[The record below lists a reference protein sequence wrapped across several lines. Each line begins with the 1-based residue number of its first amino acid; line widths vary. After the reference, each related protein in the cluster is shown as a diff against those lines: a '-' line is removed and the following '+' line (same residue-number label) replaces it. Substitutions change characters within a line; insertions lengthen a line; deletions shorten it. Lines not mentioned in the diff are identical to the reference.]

1 MIFEHGSLDH
11 TSQGQAGTGD
21 APREVAL
28 SIDRARAL
36 VKGVAQLP
44 VMPDQ
49 ADELLRLAR
58 AGDADPREVLEI
70 VERDPALAAMV
81 LRLVNSA
88 AFGLAHEV
96 TDLHLAVV
104 LLGLAQLRT
113 LALAASMAALFAPSD
128 STVESWHHAF
138 ATACATRAL
147 AQELLPAQAE
157 AAFTAGML
165 HDIGTLV
172 IAGPLAGAHPGTD
185 PFAGLRGDTRLA
197 AESRLF
203 GADHAEI
210 GAALAERWQ
219 LPDHLVAA
227 IAGHH
232 NPPSLTMRTA
242 DLAALVY
249 VAEVLCASF
258 LPAGDAGDGD
268 VLALLDGLG
277 AARPDAMALRVRQTV
292 LAFVNAPVLERS

>member
-1 MIFEHGSLDH
+1 M
-11 TSQGQAGTGD
+11 
-21 APREVAL
+21 

-58 AGDADPREVLEI
+58 RDDASPRDVLSI

-88 AFGLAHEV
+88 AFGLQHEV
-96 TDLHLAVV
+96 TDLQLAVV
-104 LLGLAQLRT
+104 LLGLGQLRT
-113 LALAASMAALFAPSD
+113 LAMAASMAALFAPTD
-128 STVESWHHAF
+128 ATVHAWQHAF
-138 ATACATRAL
+138 ATACAARAL
-147 AQELLPAQAE
+147 ADERVPALAE
-157 AAFTAGML
+157 TAFTAGML

-172 IAGPLAGAHPGTD
+172 ISGPLAETNPHLYALAP
-185 PFAGLRGDTRLA
+185 LRGDALLA
-197 AESRLF
+197 AEQRVL
-203 GADHAEI
+203 GADHTAI

-219 LPDHLVAA
+219 LPEHLVSA

-232 NPPSLTMRTA
+232 NPPGPTMVTP

-249 VAEVLCASF
+249 VAEILCGTF
-258 LPAGDAGDGD
+258 LPPGDAGEGD
-268 VLALLDGLG
+268 ALALLDGLG
-277 AARPDAMALRVRQTV
+277 AVRPDAMALRVRQTV
-292 LAFVNAPVLERS
+292 LALVNAPVLSSNGAS

>member
-1 MIFEHGSLDH
+1 M
-11 TSQGQAGTGD
+11 
-21 APREVAL
+21 
-28 SIDRARAL
+28 SIDRARTL

-58 AGDADPREVLEI
+58 GGDADPREVLQI

-113 LALAASMAALFAPSD
+113 LAMAASMAALFAPTD
-128 STVESWHHAF
+128 ATVQAWHHAF
-138 ATACATRAL
+138 ATACAARAV
-147 AQELLPAQAE
+147 AEEVVPVQAE
-157 AAFTAGML
+157 AAFSAGML

-172 IAGPLAGAHPGTD
+172 ILGPLAEDDSRLHRL
-185 PFAGLRGDTRLA
+185 AGLRGDALLA
-197 AESRLF
+197 AEHRIL
-203 GADHAEI
+203 GADHTEI

-219 LPDHLVAA
+219 LPDHLTAA

-232 NPPSLTMRTA
+232 NPPSPTMRTP
-242 DLAALVY
+242 DLAALVF
-249 VAEVLCASF
+249 VAEAVCASF
-258 LPAGDAGDGD
+258 LPEGDAAETD

-277 AARPDAMALRVRQTV
+277 AVRPDATALRLRQTV